1 MKKQGVTLLLA
12 IFIGSLAL
20 TLGIGVFTLL
30 YGELGFSGT
39 SKDSLVAFFAA
50 DSGIECALY
59 WDIRQNAFSTSTTAT
74 ITCDNDT
81 ATVGGASGF
90 SSFVVAFS
98 DGSCATVTV
107 SKGGGLT
114 TITSLGQNTGDS
126 SCRSQSTRVVQR
138 GLEVSY

>member
-1 MKKQGVTLLLA
+1 MKKQGITLLLA

-20 TLGIGVFTLL
+20 TLGIGVFTLV

-39 SKDSLVAFFAA
+39 SKDSLVAFFSA

-59 WDIRQNAFSTSTTAT
+59 WDIRQNAFATSTTSN

-81 ATVGGASGF
+81 ATVGGSSGF
-90 SSFVVAFS
+90 SSFVITFS
-98 DGSCATVTV
+98 DGSCTTVTV
-107 SKGGGLT
+107 AKGAQT
-114 TITSLGQNTGDS
+114 TITSLGQNLGDS
-126 SCRSQSTRVVQR
+126 SCRSVSNRVVQR